1 MTETEK
7 LLTELCEKAIPD
19 HDEWSKWMNS
29 LVDAKFKSGDY
40 SYSKEETA
48 METEILW
55 KSEAEM
61 FAVFALLKKLLAER
75 SKKSA

>member
-7 LLTELCEKAIPD
+7 LLTEFCEKSIPE
-19 HDEWSKWMNS
+19 HDAWAKTLNA
-29 LVDAKFKSGDY
+29 LVLAKFKSGDY

-48 METEILW
+48 METDMLW
-55 KSEAEM
+55 KSEVEM

-75 SKKSA
+75 SKKTA